1 MAKIQIF
8 RIRLRLRFRINT
20 HNKRD
25 PFERWVFGSTLGVA
39 LNTKSERMAGEKRL
53 IRTRNIG
60 FMAHIDAGKTTV
72 TERVLFYTKKIHRM
86 GEVHDGTAV
95 MDWMPQEQERGITIT
110 SAVTTVEWKGR
121 TTHIIDTPGHVD
133 FTIEVERSL
142 RVLDG
147 VIAIFSAVEGVEPQ
161 SETVWHQADKYGVP
175 KLAFINK
182 MDRVGADF
190 FATVRMMIGRLGT
203 NPLVVQVPMGREDQF
218 IGVIDLIRMK
228 GIVWDEHSL
237 GVEYKEISIP
247 PELGD
252 EVTLH
257 RSKLIESL
265 AELDD
270 HLTEKYLNGE
280 EISESEMKGVLRKA
294 TISLKAVPVLCGAAL
309 RNQGIQPLIDAIVDY
324 LPSPLDVP
332 PVEGTN
338 PITGEKVIRMAKDEE
353 LFTALAFKIMM
364 DEGRK
369 LVYIRIYSGVL
380 KVGTEVYNPRLKKG
394 EKISRIFQ
402 MHAHQRNRV
411 EEAKTGEIVAVMGL
425 KETTTGDTLC
435 DRGHPILLEPIDFY
449 RPVMSVA
456 VEPKTNQDQ
465 ERLTESL
472 EKLSEEDPTF
482 HVRFDEDT
490 GQTIISGMGE
500 LHLDVLVNR
509 LLAEYHVG
517 VNVGRPQVMY
527 RETVE
532 KEVEASARFMKEME
546 EVKHFAEVFL
556 RISPNGRGKGIEFH
570 SEIQER
576 ALPPGGLLSVE
587 EGVREASTGG
597 VIMGYPLTDLRVT
610 LIKANVDPDHP
621 SLLALKIATSN
632 ALREGCR
639 KAQPVLLEPMMEVN
653 IIVPE
658 EFMGEVV
665 GDLKARKSSVEA
677 ITPKGKVTL
686 IKAISPLTRMFGY
699 STDLRSLTQGRG
711 TFTMQFSRYDKAIS

>member
-1 MAKIQIF
+1 
-8 RIRLRLRFRINT
+8 
-20 HNKRD
+20 
-25 PFERWVFGSTLGVA
+25 
-39 LNTKSERMAGEKRL
+39 MAGEKRL
-53 IRTRNIG
+53 ARTRNIG

-72 TERVLFYTKKIHRM
+72 TERVLFYTKKTHRM
-86 GEVHDGTAV
+86 GEVDEGTAT
-95 MDWMPQEQERGITIT
+95 MDWMQQEQERGITIT
-110 SAVTTVEWKGR
+110 SAVTTVEWKGN
-121 TTHIIDTPGHVD
+121 TIHIIDTPGHVD

-147 VIAIFSAVEGVEPQ
+147 AIAIFSAVEGVEPQ
-161 SETVWHQADKYGVP
+161 SETVWHQADKYRVP
-175 KLAFINK
+175 KMAFINK
-182 MDRVGADF
+182 MDRIGADF
-190 FATVRMMIGRLGT
+190 FGTTKMMAERLGA
-203 NPLVVQVPMGREDQF
+203 NPVLAQIPMGAEDHF
-218 IGVIDLIRMK
+218 IGVIDLVRMK
-228 GIVWDEHSL
+228 GIVWDENSL
-237 GVEYKEISIP
+237 GVQFAEVSIP
-247 PELGD
+247 D
-252 EVTLH
+252 EFEKEASLY
-257 RSKLIESL
+257 RSKLVESL

-270 HLTEKYLNGE
+270 QLMEKYLNGE
-280 EISESEMKGVLRKA
+280 EISEPEMKGALRRA
-294 TISLKAVPVLCGAAL
+294 TISMKAVPVLCGAAL

-324 LPSPLDVP
+324 LPSPLEIP

-338 PITGEKVIRMAKDEE
+338 PVTGEREIRMAKDEE
-353 LFTALAFKIMM
+353 PFTALAFKVMM

-411 EEAKTGEIVAVMGL
+411 EEVKAGEIVAVMGL

-435 DRGHPILLEPIDFY
+435 NRNRPIFLEPIDFY
-449 RPVMSVA
+449 KPVMSIA
-456 VEPKTNQDQ
+456 VEPRTSRDQ
-465 ERLTESL
+465 EKLTESL

-482 HVRFDEDT
+482 QVKVDDDT

-509 LLAEYHVG
+509 LLTEYNLE
-517 VNVGRPQVMY
+517 VNVGRPQVVY
-527 RETVE
+527 RETIE
-532 KEVEASARFMKEME
+532 KEVEASAKFMKEID

-556 RISPNGRGKGIEFH
+556 RISPNGRGKGIEFR
-570 SEIQER
+570 SEMPEGT
-576 ALPPGGLLSVE
+576 LPAEGVLSVE
-587 EGVREASTGG
+587 EGIRQSSTMG
-597 VIMGYPLTDLRVT
+597 VVLGYPMTDLRVT
-610 LIKANVDPDHP
+610 LLKANVDPAHP
-621 SLLALKIATSN
+621 SMLALKIASSN

-639 KAQPVLLEPMMEVN
+639 KAQPVLMEPMMEVN

-677 ITPKGKVTL
+677 ISPKGKVTM

-711 TFTMQFSRYDKAIS
+711 TFTMQFSHYDKAIS

>member
-1 MAKIQIF
+1 
-8 RIRLRLRFRINT
+8 
-20 HNKRD
+20 
-25 PFERWVFGSTLGVA
+25 
-39 LNTKSERMAGEKRL
+39 MAGEKRL
-53 IRTRNIG
+53 ARTRNIG

-86 GEVHDGTAV
+86 GEVDDGTAV
-95 MDWMPQEQERGITIT
+95 MDWMQQEQERGITIT
-110 SAVTTVEWKGR
+110 SAVTTVEWKGSII
-121 TTHIIDTPGHVD
+121 HIIDTPGHVD

-147 VIAIFSAVEGVEPQ
+147 AIGIFSAVEGVEPQ
-161 SETVWHQADKYGVP
+161 SETVWHQADKYRVP
-175 KLAFINK
+175 KLAFVNK
-182 MDRVGADF
+182 IDRIGADF
-190 FATVRMMIGRLGT
+190 FSTVKMIVERLGA
-203 NPLVVQVPMGREDQF
+203 NPLILQIPIGMEDRF
-218 IGVIDLIRMK
+218 IGVVDLIRMK

-237 GVEYKEISIP
+237 GVEFREVSIP
-247 PELGD
+247 QELR
-252 EVTLH
+252 EEAIIY

-270 HLTEKYLNGE
+270 HLMEKYLNGE
-280 EISESEMKGVLRKA
+280 EISESELKAALRKA
-294 TISLKAVPVLCGAAL
+294 TISMKAVPVLCGAAL

-324 LPSPLDVP
+324 LPSPLDIP
-332 PVEGTN
+332 PVEGTS
-338 PITGEKVIRMAKDEE
+338 PLTGERERRVAKDEE
-353 LFTALAFKIMM
+353 PFTALAFKVIM

-369 LVYIRIYSGVL
+369 LIYIRIYSGVF
-380 KVGTEVYNPRLKKG
+380 KVGMEVYNPRLKRS

-411 EEAKTGEIVAVMGL
+411 EEVKTGEIVAVMGL

-435 DRGHPILLEPIDFY
+435 DRDHPILLEPIDFY
-449 RPVMSVA
+449 KPVMSVA
-456 VEPKTNQDQ
+456 VEPRTNRDQ
-465 ERLTESL
+465 EKLSESL

-482 HVRFDEDT
+482 HVKFDEDT

-509 LLAEYHVG
+509 LLTEYHLG
-517 VNVGRPQVMY
+517 VNVGRPQVVY

-532 KEVEASARFMKEME
+532 KEAEASAKFMKEMD

-556 RISPNGRGKGIEFH
+556 RISPNGRGKGIDFY
-570 SEIQER
+570 SEVPAGTLTPEGI
-576 ALPPGGLLSVE
+576 SSIE
-587 EGVREASTGG
+587 EGVREASTVG
-597 VIMGYPLTDLRVT
+597 VVMGYPMTDLRVT
-610 LIKANVDPDHP
+610 LLKAHTDEDHP
-621 SLLALKIATSN
+621 SQIALKIASFN

-639 KAQPVLLEPMMEVN
+639 KAQPVLMEPMMEVN
-653 IIVPE
+653 IIISE

-677 ITPKGKVTL
+677 ITPKGKITL

-711 TFTMQFSRYDKAIS
+711 TFSVQFSHYDKVIT

>member
-1 MAKIQIF
+1 
-8 RIRLRLRFRINT
+8 
-20 HNKRD
+20 
-25 PFERWVFGSTLGVA
+25 
-39 LNTKSERMAGEKRL
+39 
-53 IRTRNIG
+53 
-60 FMAHIDAGKTTV
+60 MAHIDAGKTTV

-86 GEVHDGTAV
+86 GEVHEGTTV
-95 MDWMPQEQERGITIT
+95 MDWMQQEQERGITIT
-110 SAVTTVEWKGR
+110 SAVTAVEWKG
-121 TTHIIDTPGHVD
+121 TIIHIIDTPGHVD

-182 MDRVGADF
+182 MDRIGADF
-190 FATVRMMIGRLGT
+190 FGTVKMIVDRLGAY
-203 NPLVVQVPMGREDQF
+203 PLITQIPIGSEDRF
-218 IGVIDLIRMK
+218 IGVIDLIRLK

-237 GVEYKEISIP
+237 GVDFKEISIP
-247 PELGD
+247 NDLREEAFLY
-252 EVTLH
+252 
-257 RSKLIESL
+257 RSRLIESL

-270 HLTEKYLNGE
+270 LLMEKYLNGE
-280 EISESEMKGVLRKA
+280 EISESEMKAALRKG
-294 TISLKAVPVLCGAAL
+294 TILTKTVPVLCGAAL

-324 LPSPLDVP
+324 LPSPLDIP

-338 PITGEKVIRMAKDEE
+338 PVIGEEATRMAKDEE
-353 LFTALAFKIMM
+353 PFTALAFKVMM
-364 DEGRK
+364 DQGRK
-369 LVYIRIYSGVL
+369 LIYLRIYSGVL
-380 KVGTEVYNPRLKKG
+380 KVGKEVYNPRLKKG

-402 MHAHQRNRV
+402 MHANQRSRV

-435 DRGHPILLEPIDFY
+435 DPGHPILLEPIDFY
-449 RPVMSVA
+449 KPVMSVA
-456 VEPKTNQDQ
+456 VEPKLNRDQ
-465 ERLTESL
+465 EKLAESL
-472 EKLSEEDPTF
+472 VKLSEEDPTF
-482 HVRFDEDT
+482 HVKFDEDT

-509 LLAEYHVG
+509 LLSEYHLE
-517 VNVGRPQVMY
+517 VNVGRPQVVY

-532 KEVEASARFMKEME
+532 KEVEISAKFMREME
-546 EVKHFAEVFL
+546 EVRHFAEVFL
-556 RISPNGRGKGIEFH
+556 SISPNGRGKGIEFH
-570 SEIQER
+570 SDVRER
-576 ALPPGGLLSVE
+576 TLPPEGLLSVE
-587 EGVREASTGG
+587 EGIREASTVG

-610 LIKANVDPDHP
+610 LLKADVDPDHP
-621 SLLALKIATSN
+621 SSLALKIASSN

-639 KAQPVLLEPMMEVN
+639 KAQPVLLEPMMEVD

-677 ITPKGKVTL
+677 ITPKGRVTL
-686 IKAISPLTRMFGY
+686 IRALTPLTRMFGY

-711 TFTMQFSRYDKAIS
+711 TFSMQFSRYDKVMS

>member
-1 MAKIQIF
+1 
-8 RIRLRLRFRINT
+8 
-20 HNKRD
+20 
-25 PFERWVFGSTLGVA
+25 
-39 LNTKSERMAGEKRL
+39 MAGEKRL
-53 IRTRNIG
+53 MRTRNIG

-86 GEVHDGTAV
+86 GEVHDGTTV

-110 SAVTTVEWKGR
+110 SAVTTVEYKGSII
-121 TTHIIDTPGHVD
+121 HIIDTPGHVD

-147 VIAIFSAVEGVEPQ
+147 AIAIFSAVEGVEPQ

-175 KLAFINK
+175 KLAFVNK
-182 MDRVGADF
+182 MDRIGADF
-190 FATVRMMIGRLGT
+190 FGAVKMIVDLLGA
-203 NPLVVQVPMGREDQF
+203 NPLMIQIPMGIEDRF
-218 IGVIDLIRMK
+218 IGVIDLIRMT

-237 GVEYKEISIP
+237 GADFKEITIP
-247 PELGD
+247 KEWKEDASLY
-252 EVTLH
+252 
-257 RSKLIESL
+257 RARLIESL

-270 HLTEKYLNGE
+270 HLMEKYLNGE
-280 EISESEMKGVLRKA
+280 EISESEMKAALRKG
-294 TISLKAVPVLCGAAL
+294 TISMKAVPVLCGAAL

-332 PVEGTN
+332 PVEGMD
-338 PITGEKVIRMAKDEE
+338 PGTGDKARRMAKEE
-353 LFTALAFKIMM
+353 EPLAVLAFKVMM

-369 LVYIRIYSGVL
+369 LVYLRIYSGVL
-380 KVGTEVYNPRLKKG
+380 KVGMEVYNPRLKKG

-449 RPVMSVA
+449 KPVMSVA
-456 VEPKTNQDQ
+456 VEAKTNRDQ
-465 ERLTESL
+465 EKLVESL
-472 EKLSEEDPTF
+472 YKLSEEDPTF
-482 HVRFDEDT
+482 HVKLDEDT

-509 LLAEYHVG
+509 LLSEYHLA
-517 VNVGRPQVMY
+517 VNVGKPQVVY

-532 KEVEASARFMKEME
+532 KEMEASAKFLKEMDE
-546 EVKHFAEVFL
+546 IKHFAEVFL

-570 SEIQER
+570 SEAPEGT
-576 ALPPGGLLSVE
+576 LPPEGLLSVE
-587 EGVREASTGG
+587 EGIRDASTVG
-597 VIMGYPLTDLRVT
+597 VIMGYPLTDLRIT
-610 LIKANVDPDHP
+610 LLKANVDPNHP
-621 SLLALKIATSN
+621 SPLALKIASSN

-653 IIVPE
+653 IITPE

-677 ITPKGKVTL
+677 ITSKGKVAL
-686 IKAISPLTRMFGY
+686 IRAISPLTRLFGY

-711 TFTMQFSRYDKAIS
+711 TFSMQFSHYDKMIS

>member
-1 MAKIQIF
+1 
-8 RIRLRLRFRINT
+8 
-20 HNKRD
+20 
-25 PFERWVFGSTLGVA
+25 
-39 LNTKSERMAGEKRL
+39 MAGEKRV

-86 GEVHDGTAV
+86 GEVHEGTAV

-110 SAVTTVEWKGR
+110 SAVTTVEWKGDIL
-121 TTHIIDTPGHVD
+121 HIIDTPGHVD

-147 VIAIFSAVEGVEPQ
+147 VIAIFCAVGGVEPQ
-161 SETVWHQADKYGVP
+161 SETVWHQADKYRVP

-190 FATVRMMIGRLGT
+190 FRTVKMMIERLGA
-203 NPLVVQVPMGREDQF
+203 NPLIIQIPIGMEDRF
-218 IGVIDLIRMK
+218 IGAVDLIRLK

-237 GVEYKEISIP
+237 GVDFKEVSIP
-247 PELGD
+247 KELME
-252 EVTLH
+252 EVTLY

-265 AELDD
+265 SELDD
-270 HLTEKYLNGE
+270 TLMEKYLNGE
-280 EISESEMKGVLRKA
+280 EIFESEIKAALRKA
-294 TISLKAVPVLCGAAL
+294 TISMEAVPVLCGAAL
-309 RNQGIQPLIDAIVDY
+309 RNQGIQPLINAIVDY

-332 PVEGTN
+332 PVEGIH
-338 PITGEKVIRMAKDEE
+338 PLGGERIKRVAQDDES
-353 LFTALAFKIMM
+353 LTALAFKVMM

-369 LVYIRIYSGVL
+369 LVYIRIYAGVL
-380 KVGTEVYNPRLKKG
+380 KVGMEVYNPRLKKG

-449 RPVMSVA
+449 KPVMSVA
-456 VEPKTNQDQ
+456 VEPKTNRDQ
-465 ERLTESL
+465 EKLTESL
-472 EKLSEEDPTF
+472 WKLTEEDPTF
-482 HVRFDEDT
+482 QVKFDEDT

-500 LHLDVLVNR
+500 LHLDVLVKR
-509 LLAEYHVG
+509 LLSEYHLE
-517 VNVGRPQVMY
+517 VNVGRPQVVY

-532 KEVEASARFMKEME
+532 KEIQISAKFMKEMDE
-546 EVKHFAEVFL
+546 IRHVAEVFL
-556 RISPNGRGKGIEFH
+556 RISPNGRGKGIEFQ
-570 SEIQER
+570 SEVEEG
-576 ALPPGGLLSVE
+576 ALPQDGLLSVE
-587 EGVREASTGG
+587 EGIREASTVG

-610 LIKANVDPDHP
+610 LLKVDVDPEHP
-621 SLLALKIATSN
+621 SLLALKIASAN
-632 ALREGCR
+632 AFREGCR
-639 KAQPVLLEPMMEVN
+639 KAQPMLLEPMMEVT
-653 IIVPE
+653 IIIPE

-677 ITPKGKVTL
+677 INPKGRVTL
-686 IKAISPLTRMFGY
+686 VHAISPLTRMFGY
-699 STDLRSLTQGRG
+699 STALRSLTQGRG
-711 TFTMQFSRYDKAIS
+711 TFSMQFSRYDKMLS

>member
-1 MAKIQIF
+1 
-8 RIRLRLRFRINT
+8 
-20 HNKRD
+20 
-25 PFERWVFGSTLGVA
+25 
-39 LNTKSERMAGEKRL
+39 MAGEKRL
-53 IRTRNIG
+53 SRTRNIG

-86 GEVHDGTAV
+86 GEVHEGTTV
-95 MDWMPQEQERGITIT
+95 MDWMQQEQERGITIT
-110 SAVTTVEWKGR
+110 SAVTAVEWKG
-121 TTHIIDTPGHVD
+121 TIIHIIDTPGHVD

-182 MDRVGADF
+182 MDRIGADF
-190 FATVRMMIGRLGT
+190 FGTVKMIVDRLGAY
-203 NPLVVQVPMGREDQF
+203 PLITQIPIGSEDRF
-218 IGVIDLIRMK
+218 IGVIDLIRLK

-237 GVEYKEISIP
+237 GVDFKEISIP
-247 PELGD
+247 NDLREEAFLY
-252 EVTLH
+252 
-257 RSKLIESL
+257 RSRLIESL

-270 HLTEKYLNGE
+270 LLMEKYLNGE
-280 EISESEMKGVLRKA
+280 EISESEMKAALRKG
-294 TISLKAVPVLCGAAL
+294 TILTKTVPVLCGAAL

-324 LPSPLDVP
+324 LPSPLDIP

-338 PITGEKVIRMAKDEE
+338 PVIGEEATRMAKDEE
-353 LFTALAFKIMM
+353 PFTALAFKVMM
-364 DEGRK
+364 DQGRK
-369 LVYIRIYSGVL
+369 LIYLRIYSGVL
-380 KVGTEVYNPRLKKG
+380 KVGKEVYNPRLRKG

-402 MHAHQRNRV
+402 MHANQRSRV

-435 DRGHPILLEPIDFY
+435 DPGHPILLEPIDFY
-449 RPVMSVA
+449 KPVMSVA
-456 VEPKTNQDQ
+456 VEPKLNRDQ
-465 ERLTESL
+465 EKLAESL
-472 EKLSEEDPTF
+472 VKLSEEDPTF
-482 HVRFDEDT
+482 HVKFDEDT

-509 LLAEYHVG
+509 LLSEYHLE
-517 VNVGRPQVMY
+517 VNVGRPQVVY

-532 KEVEASARFMKEME
+532 KEVEISAKFMREME
-546 EVKHFAEVFL
+546 EVRHFAEVFL

-570 SEIQER
+570 SDVRER
-576 ALPPGGLLSVE
+576 TLLPEGLLSVE
-587 EGVREASTGG
+587 EGIREASTVG

-610 LIKANVDPDHP
+610 LLKADVDPDHP
-621 SLLALKIATSN
+621 SSLALKIASSN

-639 KAQPVLLEPMMEVN
+639 KAQPVLLEPMMEVD

-677 ITPKGKVTL
+677 ITPKGRVTL
-686 IKAISPLTRMFGY
+686 IRALTPLTRMFGY

-711 TFTMQFSRYDKAIS
+711 TFSMQFSRYDKVMS

>member
-1 MAKIQIF
+1 
-8 RIRLRLRFRINT
+8 
-20 HNKRD
+20 
-25 PFERWVFGSTLGVA
+25 
-39 LNTKSERMAGEKRL
+39 MAGEKRL

-86 GEVHDGTAV
+86 GEVHDGTTV
-95 MDWMPQEQERGITIT
+95 MDWMQQEQERGITIT
-110 SAVTTVEWKGR
+110 SAVTTAEWKGS
-121 TTHIIDTPGHVD
+121 TIHIIDTPGHVD

-175 KLAFINK
+175 KLAFVNK
-182 MDRVGADF
+182 MDRIGADF
-190 FATVRMMIGRLGT
+190 FGTVKMIVERLGA
-203 NPLVVQVPMGREDQF
+203 NPLIIQIPIGVEDQF
-218 IGVIDLIRMK
+218 IGAIDLIRLK

-237 GVEYKEISIP
+237 GVDFKEISIP
-247 PELGD
+247 KELK
-252 EVTLH
+252 EEALH
-257 RSKLIESL
+257 YRSKLIESI

-270 HLTEKYLNGE
+270 RLMEKYINGE
-280 EISESEMKGVLRKA
+280 KISEVEMKAALRKG
-294 TISLKAVPVLCGAAL
+294 TISMKAVPVLCGAAL

-338 PITGEKVIRMAKDEE
+338 PVTGEGARRRAEDEE
-353 LFTALAFKIMM
+353 PFAALAFKVMM
-364 DEGRK
+364 DQGRK

-380 KVGTEVYNPRLKKG
+380 KVGREVYNPRLKKG

-402 MHAHQRNRV
+402 MHANQRTRV

-425 KETTTGDTLC
+425 KDTTTGDTLC
-435 DRGHPILLEPIDFY
+435 DPLHPIILEPIDFY
-449 RPVMSVA
+449 KPVMSVA
-456 VEPKTNQDQ
+456 VEPRTNRDQ
-465 ERLTESL
+465 EKLTESL

-482 HVRFDEDT
+482 LVKFDEDT

-509 LLAEYHVG
+509 LLSEYHLE
-517 VNVGRPQVMY
+517 VNVGRPQVVY

-532 KEVEASARFMKEME
+532 KETEASAKFLKEME

-556 RISPNGRGKGIEFH
+556 RISPNGRGKGIEFY
-570 SEIQER
+570 SE
-576 ALPPGGLLSVE
+576 APKGTLPPGGLLSIE
-587 EGVREASTGG
+587 EGIREASTVG
-597 VIMGYPLTDLRVT
+597 VVMGYPLTDLRVT
-610 LIKANVDPDHP
+610 LLKANVDPNHP
-621 SLLALKIATSN
+621 SLLALKIASSN

-639 KAQPVLLEPMMEVN
+639 KAQPVLLEPMMEVD
-653 IIVPE
+653 IITPE

-677 ITPKGKVTL
+677 ITPKGKVIL
-686 IKAISPLTRMFGY
+686 IRAISPLTRMFGY

-711 TFTMQFSRYDKAIS
+711 TFTMQFSHYDKVIS